1 MKCTIRDIA
10 KMAGTSPSSVSLVLN
25 NKPGVRKEMRQQI
38 TKLLQENGYTL
49 RSQENDEKQETK
61 RIGFIYYKSSN
72 WIARRKDNFLLRIL
86 DGVESACQKQNCECT
101 MVTANYDDLERVL
114 QDMTKDKVDGVIFL
128 GTEYAHDS
136 RKLTVNRE
144 VPFLCIDR
152 YFDEEDFDC
161 INIDNL
167 QSHYQ
172 SIRHLMEL
180 GHRKIGYLTSNLE
193 SGALQNRKEA
203 FCSVMNK
210 LGLKVWPEHIIY
222 LSLLQEEAEESLEQ
236 YLETFQE
243 LPTAFIACNDVIAI
257 AAVGMLQR
265 AGYKVPEDIS
275 VIGFDDSGVCEMIV
289 PRLTTIHAD
298 LERMGSLAV
307 ERLRNVIDQK
317 TSEVLKM
324 TIGTRLVCRET
335 TGPAKE

>member
-1 MKCTIRDIA
+1 MKCTIREIA

-38 TKLLQENGYTL
+38 AKLLQENGYTL
-49 RSQENDEKQETK
+49 KSQEKGGNSDVK
-61 RIGFIYYKSSN
+61 RICFIYYKSSN

-86 DGVESACQKQNCECT
+86 EGIENACQKLNCECT
-101 MVTANYDDLERVL
+101 MVNANYDDLERVL
-114 QDMTKDKVDGVIFL
+114 QDMTKEKVDGVIFL
-128 GTEYAHDS
+128 GTEYAHDAQ
-136 RKLTVNRE
+136 KLMVNRE
-144 VPFLCIDR
+144 VPFLCIDH
-152 YFDEEDFDC
+152 YFDEENFDC
-161 INIDNL
+161 VNIDNM

-180 GHRKIGYLTSNLE
+180 GHEKIGYLTSNLE

-203 FCSVMNK
+203 FCSVMGK

-222 LSLLQEEAEESLEQ
+222 LSLLQDEAEESLEQ
-236 YLETFQE
+236 YLKTFQE
-243 LPTAFIACNDVIAI
+243 LPTAFIACNDVMAI

-265 AGYKVPEDIS
+265 AGYRVPEDIS

-307 ERLRNVIDQK
+307 ERLRNVMDHK

-324 TIGTRLVCRET
+324 TIGTRLVRRET
-335 TGPAKE
+335 TGPARK

>member
-38 TKLLQENGYTL
+38 AKLLQENGYTL
-49 RSQENDEKQETK
+49 KSQEKGEPFDVK
-61 RIGFIYYKSSN
+61 RICFIYYKSSN

-86 DGVESACQKQNCECT
+86 DGIENACQKLKCECT
-101 MVTANYDDLERVL
+101 MVNANYEDLGKVL
-114 QDMTKDKVDGVIFL
+114 QDMTKDKVDGIIFL

-136 RKLTVNRE
+136 EKLTVNKDI
-144 VPFLCIDR
+144 PFICIDH

-161 INIDNL
+161 INIDNI
-167 QSHYQ
+167 QSHYH
-172 SIRHLMEL
+172 SIRHLMAL
-180 GHRKIGYLTSNLE
+180 GHKKIGYLTSNLE

-203 FCSVMNK
+203 FCSVMSR

-222 LSLLQEEAEESLEQ
+222 LSLLQDEAEESLGQ
-236 YLETFQE
+236 YLEAFQE

-275 VIGFDDSGVCEMIV
+275 IIGFDDSGVCEMIV

-307 ERLRNVIDQK
+307 ERLRNLMDRK

-324 TIGTRLVCRET
+324 TIGTKLICRET
-335 TGPAKE
+335 TGPARE

>member
-25 NKPGVRKEMRQQI
+25 NKPGVRKEMRQRI
-38 TKLLQENGYTL
+38 TRLLLENGYTL
-49 RSQENDEKQETK
+49 KSQEKAETSEVK
-61 RIGFIYYKSSN
+61 RICFIYYKSSN

-86 DGVESACQKQNCECT
+86 EGIESACQKLNCEYS
-101 MVTANYDDLERVL
+101 MVNANYEDLEKVL
-114 QDMTKDKVDGVIFL
+114 QDLTKEKVDGVIFL

-136 RKLTVNRE
+136 EKLMVNGE
-144 VPFLCIDR
+144 VPFLCIDH
-152 YFDEEDFDC
+152 YFDEENFDC
-161 INIDNL
+161 VNIDNL

-172 SIRHLMEL
+172 SIRHLMGL
-180 GHRKIGYLTSNLE
+180 GHKKIGYLTSNLE

-203 FCSVMNK
+203 FCSVMSK

-222 LSLLQEEAEESLEQ
+222 LSLLQDEAEESLEQ

-243 LPTAFIACNDVIAI
+243 LPTAFIACNDVMAI

-265 AGYKVPEDIS
+265 AGYRVPEDIS

-307 ERLRNVIDQK
+307 ERLRQVMDNK

-335 TGPAKE
+335 TGPARE